1 MELTDDI
8 KQVRGV
14 GVKKEA
20 ALARLGIVTVYDLLT
35 YYPRA
40 YEDQS
45 RVTHIADLQPGAR
58 VTVMGVIRTVMDR
71 PTRRRG
77 FTVLTALIADDTGCA
92 QATWFNQSFLK
103 RKLREGERI
112 LLTGKADYAY
122 HARGQFAITQISSF
136 ELLGKKRAEDVLGIL
151 PVYAATEGLTQK
163 YLRQLMEHVLV
174 QTADRIAE
182 TMPMRV
188 LQTYELVG
196 RMEAFRSIH
205 FPKCTQDLH
214 AARRRLA
221 FEELYLIQCG
231 LLALKKRSTEEQEG
245 IAHAK
250 NGALLRRVVQSLPFA
265 LTEDQQKVWKE
276 VSLDMESPLP
286 MRRLVQGDVGSG
298 KTVIALFALVKAA
311 ESGCQ
316 GALMAPTEI
325 LARQHYVYLEEFLSP
340 FGLRIGFLSGSLT
353 KNARA
358 EIYAAIASH
367 AVDIVVGTHALIEE
381 HVIFSTLGLVITDEQ
396 HRFGVSQRAALERKG
411 KVMPD
416 VLVMTATPIPRTM
429 TLTVYGDLDVSRIEH
444 LPPGRQAI
452 RTFLRD
458 ESARDKIYAFV
469 RKEIERGRQAYV
481 VCPLI
486 EANEERDLPS
496 AQEVYEEFTHGSF
509 HGIPCGLL
517 HGRLKAAEK
526 ESVMRGFYENKIK
539 LLVSTT
545 VIEVGV
551 NVPNAS
557 ILVVEHAERFGL
569 AQLHQLRGR
578 VGRGGYDA
586 YCILI
591 AGGKNARNEQRL
603 KVIEQTSDGFRL
615 AEEDLR
621 LRGPGQFFGAMQ
633 HGLGDLRIADVLA
646 DMDLLLLARRAALS
660 TIEDPE
666 SWTFLLPTLIR
677 QYQDRFK
684 HILEV

>member
-8 KQVRGV
+8 KQVRGI

-122 HARGQFAITQISSF
+122 NARGQFAITQISSF

-496 AQEVYEEFTHGSF
+496 AQEVYEAFTHGSF
-509 HGIPCGLL
+509 HGVPCGLL

-591 AGGKNARNEQRL
+591 AGGKNGRNEQRL

-660 TIEDPE
+660 SIEDPE
-666 SWTFLLPTLIR
+666 SRAFLLPTLMR

>member
-103 RKLREGERI
+103 RKFREGERI

-122 HARGQFAITQISSF
+122 NARGQFAITQISSF

-660 TIEDPE
+660 SIEDPE
-666 SWTFLLPTLIR
+666 SRAFLLPTLMR

>member
-20 ALARLGIVTVYDLLT
+20 ELARLGIVTVYDLLT

-45 RVTHIADLQPGAR
+45 RLTHIADLQPGAR

-122 HARGQFAITQISSF
+122 NARGQFAITQISSF
-136 ELLGKKRAEDVLGIL
+136 ELLGKKQAEDVLGIL

-325 LARQHYVYLEEFLSP
+325 LARQHYVYLEEVLSP

-486 EANEERDLPS
+486 EANEERDLTS

-660 TIEDPE
+660 SIEDPE
-666 SWTFLLPTLIR
+666 SRAFLLPTLMR

>member
-122 HARGQFAITQISSF
+122 NARGQFAITQISSF
-136 ELLGKKRAEDVLGIL
+136 ELLGKKQAEDVLGIL

-509 HGIPCGLL
+509 HGVPCGLL

-591 AGGKNARNEQRL
+591 AGGKNGRNEQRL

-621 LRGPGQFFGAMQ
+621 MRGPGQFFGAMQ

-660 TIEDPE
+660 SIEDPE
-666 SWTFLLPTLIR
+666 SRAFLLPTLMR

>member
-122 HARGQFAITQISSF
+122 NARGQFAITQISSF
-136 ELLGKKRAEDVLGIL
+136 ELLGKKQAEDVLGIL

-591 AGGKNARNEQRL
+591 AGGKNGRNEQRL

-660 TIEDPE
+660 SIEDPE
-666 SWTFLLPTLIR
+666 SRAFLLPTLMR

>member
-122 HARGQFAITQISSF
+122 NARGQFAITQISSF
-136 ELLGKKRAEDVLGIL
+136 ELLGKKQAEDVLGIL

-444 LPPGRQAI
+444 LPPGRRPI

-591 AGGKNARNEQRL
+591 AGGKNGRNEQRL

-660 TIEDPE
+660 SIEDPE
-666 SWTFLLPTLIR
+666 SRAFLLPTLMR

>member
-122 HARGQFAITQISSF
+122 NARGQFAITQISSF

-151 PVYAATEGLTQK
+151 PVYSATEGLTQK

-591 AGGKNARNEQRL
+591 AGGKNGRNEQRL

-660 TIEDPE
+660 SIEDPE
-666 SWTFLLPTLIR
+666 SRAFLLPTLMR
-677 QYQDRFK
+677 QYLDRFK

>member
-1 MELTDDI
+1 M
-8 KQVRGV
+8 
-14 GVKKEA
+14 
-20 ALARLGIVTVYDLLT
+20 
-35 YYPRA
+35 
-40 YEDQS
+40 
-45 RVTHIADLQPGAR
+45 
-58 VTVMGVIRTVMDR
+58 
-71 PTRRRG
+71 
-77 FTVLTALIADDTGCA
+77 
-92 QATWFNQSFLK
+92 
-103 RKLREGERI
+103 
-112 LLTGKADYAY
+112 
-122 HARGQFAITQISSF
+122 
-136 ELLGKKRAEDVLGIL
+136 
-151 PVYAATEGLTQK
+151 
-163 YLRQLMEHVLV
+163 
-174 QTADRIAE
+174 
-182 TMPMRV
+182 
-188 LQTYELVG
+188 
-196 RMEAFRSIH
+196 
-205 FPKCTQDLH
+205 
-214 AARRRLA
+214 
-221 FEELYLIQCG
+221 
-231 LLALKKRSTEEQEG
+231 
-245 IAHAK
+245 
-250 NGALLRRVVQSLPFA
+250 
-265 LTEDQQKVWKE
+265 
-276 VSLDMESPLP
+276 
-286 MRRLVQGDVGSG
+286 
-298 KTVIALFALVKAA
+298 
-311 ESGCQ
+311 
-316 GALMAPTEI
+316 
-325 LARQHYVYLEEFLSP
+325 
-340 FGLRIGFLSGSLT
+340 
-353 KNARA
+353 
-358 EIYAAIASH
+358 
-367 AVDIVVGTHALIEE
+367 VGTHALIEE

-496 AQEVYEEFTHGSF
+496 AQEVYEAFTHGSF

-591 AGGKNARNEQRL
+591 AGGKNGRNEQRL

-660 TIEDPE
+660 SIEDPE
-666 SWTFLLPTLIR
+666 SRAFLLPTLMR

>member
-14 GVKKEA
+14 GVKKKA

-58 VTVMGVIRTVMDR
+58 VTVMGVIQTVTDR

-77 FTVLTALIADDTGCA
+77 FTVLTALIADDTGCV

-122 HARGQFAITQISSF
+122 NARGQFAITQISSF

-358 EIYAAIASH
+358 EVYAAIASH

-660 TIEDPE
+660 SIEDPE
-666 SWTFLLPTLIR
+666 SRAFLLPTLMR

>member
-122 HARGQFAITQISSF
+122 NARGQFAITQISSF
-136 ELLGKKRAEDVLGIL
+136 ELLGKKQAEDVLGIL

-358 EIYAAIASH
+358 EVYAAIASH

-591 AGGKNARNEQRL
+591 AGGKNGRNEQRL

-646 DMDLLLLARRAALS
+646 DMDLLLLARRAALYS
-660 TIEDPE
+660 IEDPE
-666 SWTFLLPTLIR
+666 SRAFLLPTLMR

>member
-325 LARQHYVYLEEFLSP
+325 LARQHYVYLEEVLSP

-496 AQEVYEEFTHGSF
+496 TQEVYEEFTHGSF

-660 TIEDPE
+660 SIEDPE
-666 SWTFLLPTLIR
+666 SRAFLLPTLMR

>member
-1 MELTDDI
+1 MELTDAI

-45 RVTHIADLQPGAR
+45 RVTHIADLRAGAR
-58 VTVMGVIRTVMDR
+58 VTVMGVIQTVTDR

-122 HARGQFAITQISSF
+122 NARGQFAITQISSF

-163 YLRQLMEHVLV
+163 YLRQLVEHVLV

-188 LQTYELVG
+188 LQTYELIG

-250 NGALLRRVVQSLPFA
+250 NGTLLCRVAQSLPFA
-265 LTEDQQKVWKE
+265 LTEDQQRVWKE

-298 KTVIALFALVKAA
+298 KTVIALLALVKAA
-311 ESGCQ
+311 ESGYQ

-325 LARQHYVYLEEFLSP
+325 LARQHYVYLEESLSP

-358 EIYAAIASH
+358 EVYAAIASH
-367 AVDIVVGTHALIEE
+367 AVDIVVGTHALLEE

-429 TLTVYGDLDVSRIEH
+429 TLTVYGDLDVSRIEP

-469 RKEIERGRQAYV
+469 RKEIEHGRQAYV

-496 AQEVYEEFTHGSF
+496 AQEVYEELTHGGF

-591 AGGKNARNEQRL
+591 AGGKNGRNEQRL

-660 TIEDPE
+660 SIEDPE
-666 SWTFLLPTLIR
+666 SRAFLLPTLMR

>member
-122 HARGQFAITQISSF
+122 NARGQFAITQISSF

-298 KTVIALFALVKAA
+298 KTMIALFALVKAA

-496 AQEVYEEFTHGSF
+496 AQEVYEAFTHGSF

-591 AGGKNARNEQRL
+591 AGGKNGRNEQRL

-660 TIEDPE
+660 SIEDPE
-666 SWTFLLPTLIR
+666 SRAFLLPTLMR

>member
-122 HARGQFAITQISSF
+122 NARGQFAITQISSF

-496 AQEVYEEFTHGSF
+496 AHEVYEEFTHGSF

-591 AGGKNARNEQRL
+591 AGGKNGRNEQRL

-660 TIEDPE
+660 SIEDPE
-666 SWTFLLPTLIR
+666 SRAFLLPTLMR